1 MEQKARHDIP
11 LHEAAGQE
19 RLLELAAF
27 LDGLPADSLTFTCW
41 YAHGKGCAVG
51 LAAAQNPW
59 FQAQGLHL
67 ERDDGRGGYWPAY
80 GGRTDRAAVSAF
92 FGISLADVRELF
104 DPYGYHGARE
114 PHPKRVASKIRGF
127 LQRRSVA

>member
-1 MEQKARHDIP
+1 MEHRARHDIP
-11 LHEAAGQE
+11 VHEAAGQE

-27 LDGLPADSLTFTCW
+27 LDELPADRLTFTCW
-41 YAHGKGCAVG
+41 YARGKGCAVG

-67 ERDDGRGGYWPAY
+67 ESDYGKGGYWPAY
-80 GGRTDRAAVSAF
+80 GGRTDRAAVSEF

-104 DPYGYHGARE
+104 DSHGYQGARE

-127 LQRRSVA
+127 LQRQAVA

>member
-11 LHEAAGQE
+11 VHQASGPE
-19 RLLELAAF
+19 RLHALATF
-27 LDGLPADSLTFTCW
+27 LDDVPADRLTFTCW
-41 YAHGKGCAVG
+41 FAQGKGCAVG

-67 ERDDGRGGYWPAY
+67 ESDDGKGACWPAY
-80 GGRTDRAAVSAF
+80 AGRTDRAAVSAF
-92 FGISLADVRELF
+92 FGITLAEMRELF
-104 DPYGYHGARE
+104 DAQGYQGMRE

-127 LQRRSVA
+127 LKRQTAA